1 MDGRLYPAVHLYL
14 YWIMVVLAFLKLLG
28 CLGLLM
34 YGTRLMGES
43 LQKLA
48 GDRLRYVLDSL
59 ATNRFTSLLTGTL
72 VAVMLQS
79 STSAS
84 LLTISLVHAGLLTL
98 SQSLPLLMG
107 ASVGNT
113 LIAWIMAAE
122 FNFSISNY
130 IYPLMLIAFLLV
142 YSRKQRALGE
152 SLFGL
157 CFILLSLGLL
167 CDLADEM
174 QLSGQG
180 AIARYL
186 SVPGEHY
193 GSYALLL
200 LVGAA
205 VTFAVQSSAAIM
217 ATSMALCATG
227 VWSVYA
233 GVAFMLGENIGRAII
248 TCRAASSAGT
258 PARRTAFGQLV
269 FNIGGVAWIFLA
281 FPWFVNLLCDLF
293 HLDPT
298 LRQSTPDN
306 NLAYVLAAFHTGF
319 NLCNALLFLG
329 FAKPLELLTVRRVTK
344 RHKHSE
350 EEGQLLFINKG
361 LLDTPEQSVMA
372 ARKEIINYADTVT
385 RMFTQTRY
393 LFSAHND
400 AEFKNIFTLVEHY
413 EDICDEM
420 EMDIA
425 NYLNKITAEE
435 DVPDS
440 LRPSIRSML
449 LEVAEIESIGD
460 SCHHI
465 AHTARRSYRSPQRFT
480 EKQQEHIH
488 QMFQLA
494 EQALEQMRNLLAMR
508 RPPREASTAYYIENE
523 INKFRNQLRNLNFTD
538 VNNGVY
544 SYQTGAMYMD
554 VINEC
559 EQLSDCIINVTEAR
573 MKAHEG

>member
-1 MDGRLYPAVHLYL
+1 MDGRLHPAVHLYL

-34 YGTRLMGES
+34 YGTKLMGES

-59 ATNRFTSLLTGTL
+59 ATNRFTSLLTGML

-84 LLTISLVHAGLLTL
+84 LLTINLVHAGLLTL

-107 ASVGNT
+107 ASAGNT
-113 LIAWIMAAE
+113 PIAWIMAAE
-122 FNFSISNY
+122 FNFGVSNY
-130 IYPLMLIAFLLV
+130 IYPLMLIAFLMV

-152 SLFGL
+152 TLFGL

-167 CDLADEM
+167 CNLANEM

-180 AIARYL
+180 VIAGHL

-193 GSYALLL
+193 GSYVLLL
-200 LVGAA
+200 LMGAA
-205 VTFAVQSSAAIM
+205 VAFAVQSSAAIM
-217 ATSMALCATG
+217 ATSMALCSTG

-233 GVAFMLGENIGRAII
+233 GVAFMLGENIGRAIV
-248 TCRAASSAGT
+248 TCRAAASAGT
-258 PARRTAFGQLV
+258 PARRTAFGQLL
-269 FNIGGVAWIFLA
+269 FNIGGVAWMFLA

-293 HLDPT
+293 HLDPMQ
-298 LRQSTPDN
+298 RQITADN

-319 NLCNALLFLG
+319 NFCNALLFIG
-329 FAKPLELLTVRRVTK
+329 FAKPLELLAAHHVTK
-344 RHKHSE
+344 HREHSE
-350 EEGQLLFINKG
+350 EEGKLLFINKG
-361 LLDTPEQSVMA
+361 LLDTPEDSIVA
-372 ARKEIINYADTVT
+372 ARKEIVNYADTVT

-393 LFSAHND
+393 LFSAHNET
-400 AEFKNIFTLVEHY
+400 EFKNIYTLVERY
-413 EDICDEM
+413 EDICDDM

-435 DVPDS
+435 DVPER
-440 LRPSIRSML
+440 LRPFIRSML

-465 AHTARRSYRSPQRFT
+465 AHTARRNFYSPQRFT
-480 EKQQEHIH
+480 DKQKEHIH
-488 QMFQLA
+488 QMFQLT
-494 EQALEQMRNLLAMR
+494 EQVLEQMRNLLSVR
-508 RPPREASTAYYIENE
+508 RPPKEASTAYYIENE

-544 SYQTGAMYMD
+544 GYQTGAMYMD

-559 EQLSDCIINVTEAR
+559 EQLSDCIINVAEAR
-573 MKAHEG
+573 METRES